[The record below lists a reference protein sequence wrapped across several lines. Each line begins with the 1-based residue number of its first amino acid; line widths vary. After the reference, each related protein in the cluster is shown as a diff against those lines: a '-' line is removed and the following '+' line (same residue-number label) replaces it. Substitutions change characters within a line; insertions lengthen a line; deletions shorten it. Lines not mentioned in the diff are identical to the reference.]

1 MGYTTKCFVVIFP
14 PCPRAEWMH
23 TVAGKE
29 KKNTARCAVF
39 PLGWWVL
46 GQGAPQEAEQSQR
59 CCFPTGAFL
68 QWAAGIWLKK
78 KKKCPLEHSSTD
90 NGSATSRC
98 RGAGKCTDSS
108 ASYSRVL
115 AAKIFALVFRA
126 LKMPAGFTPQEV
138 STNAPHWESSLC
150 LGAFFPFSV

>member
-1 MGYTTKCFVVIFP
+1 M
-14 PCPRAEWMH
+14 
-23 TVAGKE
+23 AGKE
-29 KKNTARCAVF
+29 QKASARCAVF
-39 PLGWWVL
+39 PLGWCVL

-59 CCFPTGAFL
+59 CCFGCLSAVGCWDPA
-68 QWAAGIWLKK
+68 KK
-78 KKKCPLEHSSTD
+78 NKCPFEQSSTD
-90 NGSATSRC
+90 NRSATARC

-138 STNAPHWESSLC
+138 STNAPHSELALPRSLFSSLG
-150 LGAFFPFSV
+150 LNFKGLKRQKNKK